1 MKFINEGA
9 LVYIPDGKPFEEA
22 VKRTTHMGIGAHQD
36 DLEIMACHGILEC
49 FGRNDRWFSGVIVTN
64 GSGSARSGLYENY
77 TDEDMQKVRKTE
89 QKKAAFTGE
98 YGSAV
103 LLDYPSSK
111 IKTSNNTGPKEEIK
125 ELIELAA
132 PEIVYTH
139 NLADKH
145 DTHISVTLRTI
156 AAIRELPEGKRPL
169 RLYGCEVWRDLDWLL
184 DEDKIKFDVS
194 MHQNISASLVGVF
207 DSQIIGGKRYDL
219 ATAGRRLS
227 NATYSESHA
236 VDDSSSLIYAMD
248 LTPLITNVDY
258 DINDYIQEYVKRF
271 SNDISSKISKFL

>member
-1 MKFINEGA
+1 MKFNNNGA
-9 LVYIPDGKPFEEA
+9 EVYIPDGKPFEEA

-36 DLEIMACHGILEC
+36 DLEIMAYHGILEC

-77 TDEDMQKVRKTE
+77 TDEDMQKVRKIE
-89 QKKAAFTGE
+89 QKKAALIGE
-98 YGSAV
+98 YGAAV
-103 LLDYPSSK
+103 LLDYSSSK
-111 IKTSNNTGPKEEIK
+111 IKNSNYVESKEEIK

-145 DTHISVTLRTI
+145 DTHVSVALRTI
-156 AAIRELPEGKRPL
+156 AAIRELPERKRPL
-169 RLYGCEVWRDLDWLL
+169 RLYGCEVWRNLDWLL
-184 DEDKIKFDVS
+184 DEDKVKFDVS
-194 MHQNISASLVGVF
+194 THQNISASLVGVF

-236 VDDSSSLIYAMD
+236 IDASSSLIYAMD
-248 LTPLITNVDY
+248 LTPLITNVNY
-258 DINDYIQEYVKRF
+258 DINDYIQEYVQRF
-271 SNDISSKISKFL
+271 SDDISSKISKFL